1 MKKGSAFNQH
11 LNEELLDTE
20 FAAAYLAAALEE
32 GDETFLTEALAEIVK
47 IHGATNISSSTGI
60 ARQALYKM
68 LSAQGNPSFKN
79 ISKLLNAIGLE
90 MTVQPK
96 GKLPK

>member
-1 MKKGSAFNQH
+1 MQKRNSFKKH
-11 LNEELLDTE
+11 LQEELLDTD
-20 FAAAYLAAALEE
+20 FAACYLAAALEE
-32 GDETFLTEALAEIVK
+32 GDETFLNQALSEIIKAHGSSRISAE
-47 IHGATNISSSTGI
+47 TGI

-68 LSAQGNPSFKN
+68 LSSEGNPSFKN

-96 GKLPK
+96 NKMS